1 MDGNRVASRAA
12 TGKPEGVGKNSLSME
27 HKLQDKIKKFQ
38 HYLRKLLT
46 YAEIPDNELTD
57 PKKEASLL
65 AMERFFQLMVDE
77 AIDINTELIQLKANK
92 IPDTY
97 RGTFIELPSIGI
109 LNRSFADKLVGSVKI
124 RNHIV
129 HEYEDMKIS
138 EVTRYI
144 KQYAEMYKE
153 Y

>member
-1 MDGNRVASRAA
+1 MKH
-12 TGKPEGVGKNSLSME
+12 T
-27 HKLQDKIKKFQ
+27 LQNKIQRFQ
-38 HYLRKLLT
+38 HYLNELAPYVK
-46 YAEIPDNELTD
+46 IPDGELLD
-57 PKKEASLL
+57 VVNKEKLHT
-65 AMERFFQLMVDE
+65 MERFFQLMVDE

-92 IPDTY
+92 KPDTY

-109 LNRSFADKLVGSVKI
+109 LNRAFADKLVGSVKI

-153 Y
+153 YIKEIVDKTL